1 MEADSEHTGGRLP
14 GPYGL
19 QWALQGKTV
28 MNANSI
34 RFRFGG
40 LFTGFAALLLLAAPV
55 LRAQDQPARQD
66 QQPQVQEQ
74 APVNNQGM
82 QADPN
87 GNMPEVDDNITD
99 DESHNPPS
107 RVARIS
113 FTDGSVSLQP
123 GGTGDWGVAARNRPV
138 TIGDKL
144 WVDKDSRAEL
154 QAGQIA
160 IHLGGMTALSFLNLD
175 QNVTQIRMPEGKI
188 NFRVREIRQGENYEV
203 DTPNLTFTIK
213 EAGAFRIDVNENGDN
228 TGITVIRGSGQV
240 TASGKTY
247 DLKANDR
254 GVFNGTDDVQANV
267 GQAPQGDGLDQ
278 WANSRDLGEQNSVSQ
293 KYVPPD
299 MPGTEELDNSG
310 T

>member
-1 MEADSEHTGGRLP
+1 MLKTTNTGKLVLSLAFSLIGLLCFSAPSARAGQSDQSNQPNPPNQADT
-14 GPYGL
+14 
-19 QWALQGKTV
+19 A
-28 MNANSI
+28 
-34 RFRFGG
+34 
-40 LFTGFAALLLLAAPV
+40 
-55 LRAQDQPARQD
+55 DQPAGSEAGD
-66 QQPQVQEQ
+66 
-74 APVNNQGM
+74 
-82 QADPN
+82 
-87 GNMPEVDDNITD
+87 
-99 DESHNPPS
+99 PPS

-113 FTDGSVSLQP
+113 YLDGSVSIQP
-123 GGTGDWGVAARNRPV
+123 GGAGDWGAAARNRPMTV
-138 TIGDKL
+138 GDKL
-144 WVDKDSRAEL
+144 WTDKDSRAEL
-154 QAGQIA
+154 QTGVVS
-160 IHLGGMTALSFLNLD
+160 IHLGSMTALSFLNLD
-175 QNVTQIRMPEGKI
+175 QTITQIRLAEGSI
-188 NFRVREIRQGENYEV
+188 NFRVKEIREGDVYEV

-254 GVFNGTDDVQANV
+254 GAFNGTDDVQANA

-310 T
+310 TWSQDENGPIWYPSEVGPDWAPYSNGYWGNIGPWGWT

>member
-1 MEADSEHTGGRLP
+1 MLKTTRS
-14 GPYGL
+14 
-19 QWALQGKTV
+19 GKPTL
-28 MNANSI
+28 S
-34 RFRFGG
+34 
-40 LFTGFAALLLLAAPV
+40 LLLCLIGLLCFSAPKA
-55 LRAQDQPARQD
+55 RAGQA
-66 QQPQVQEQ
+66 EQ
-74 APVNNQGM
+74 APPANQANLPD
-82 QADPN
+82 QVDPADQSAQSDAN
-87 GNMPEVDDNITD
+87 D
-99 DESHNPPS
+99 PPT

-113 FTDGSVSLQP
+113 YVDGSVSFQA
-123 GGTGDWGVAARNRPV
+123 GGQGDWGSAARNHPM
-138 TIGDKL
+138 TIGDKI
-144 WVDKDSRAEL
+144 WTDKDSRAEL
-154 QAGQIA
+154 QTGVVS
-160 IHLGGMTALSFLNLD
+160 IHLGSMTALSFLNLD
-175 QNVTQIRMPEGKI
+175 QTITQIRLAEGSI
-188 NFRVREIRQGENYEV
+188 NFRVKEIREGDVYEV

-299 MPGTEELDNSG
+299 MPGTEEL
-310 T
+310 